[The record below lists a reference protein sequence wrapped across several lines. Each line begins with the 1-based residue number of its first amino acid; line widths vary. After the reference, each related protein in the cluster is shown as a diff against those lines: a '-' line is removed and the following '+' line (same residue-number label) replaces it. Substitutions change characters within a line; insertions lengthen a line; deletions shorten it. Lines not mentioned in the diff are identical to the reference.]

1 MRRIINNKF
10 DCELIDIMKCYYAIE
25 YLLSLI
31 KKNNIN
37 NQIREKNNYL
47 KNEFIKNKKIYKFN
61 PQQLIK
67 ENILTYEKIINYKN
81 QLTSDILLYN
91 QSIRKF
97 LQYINY
103 FNNFNDKQVF
113 WLFEIIIKAKL
124 LKKSENILKN
134 INNKL
139 SEDEKNNLIKFIN
152 NNINLINLEDKFFN
166 ELD

>member
-1 MRRIINNKF
+1 
-10 DCELIDIMKCYYAIE
+10 MKCYYAIE

-31 KKNNIN
+31 KNKNIN
-37 NQIREKNNYL
+37 NKIKEKINNVN
-47 KNEFIKNKKIYKFN
+47 KEFIENKKIYKYN

-81 QLTSDILLYN
+81 QLTSEILLYN

-97 LQYINY
+97 LQFINY

-113 WLFEIIIKAKL
+113 WLFEIIIKAKMF
-124 LKKSENILKN
+124 KKCENILKN
-134 INNKL
+134 NDKIT
-139 SEDEKNNLIKFIN
+139 EEEKTNLLKFVN
-152 NNINLINLEDKFFN
+152 NNINLINLDDKFFN

>member
-1 MRRIINNKF
+1 
-10 DCELIDIMKCYYAIE
+10 MKCYYAIE

-31 KKNNIN
+31 KNKNIN
-37 NQIREKNNYL
+37 NKIKEKINNVN
-47 KNEFIKNKKIYKFN
+47 KEFIENKKINKFN

-81 QLTSDILLYN
+81 QLTSEILLYN

-97 LQYINY
+97 LQFINY

-113 WLFEIIIKAKL
+113 WLFEIIIKAKMF
-124 LKKSENILKN
+124 KKCENILKN
-134 INNKL
+134 NNKIT
-139 SEDEKNNLIKFIN
+139 EDEKSNLLVFVN
-152 NNINLINLEDKFFN
+152 DNINLINLDDKFFN

>member
-1 MRRIINNKF
+1 
-10 DCELIDIMKCYYAIE
+10 MKCYYAIE

-37 NQIREKNNYL
+37 NQIKEKNNYL

-67 ENILTYEKIINYKN
+67 ENLLTYEKIINYKN
-81 QLTSDILLYN
+81 QLTSEILLYN

-97 LQYINY
+97 LQNINY

-113 WLFEIIIKAKL
+113 WLFEIIIKAKI

-134 INNKL
+134 FNKKIT
-139 SEDEKNNLIKFIN
+139 ENEKNNLIKFIN
-152 NNINLINLEDKFFN
+152 NHINLINLEDKFFN

>member
-1 MRRIINNKF
+1 
-10 DCELIDIMKCYYAIE
+10 MKCYYAIE

-31 KKNNIN
+31 KNKNIN
-37 NQIREKNNYL
+37 NKINNVN
-47 KNEFIKNKKIYKFN
+47 KEFIENKKIYKYN

-81 QLTSDILLYN
+81 QLTSEILLYN

-97 LQYINY
+97 LQFINY

-113 WLFEIIIKAKL
+113 WLFEIIIKAKMF
-124 LKKSENILKN
+124 KKCENILKN
-134 INNKL
+134 NNKIT
-139 SEDEKNNLIKFIN
+139 EDEKSNLLVFVN
-152 NNINLINLEDKFFN
+152 DNINLINLDDKFFN